1 MERTDSVLP
10 TTQPGLSQAEALAT
24 GVDGES
30 TIQAPTPQEAS
41 GPVYRV
47 SASGERAKLD
57 LLEMWEHRELLYF
70 LIWRD
75 IKVRYKQTLIGA
87 GWAIIQPLVNMLV
100 FSLFFGEIA
109 RMPSNGIPYPV
120 FSFAAL
126 VPWTYFANGIGQA
139 ADSLVGNAHLLRKVY
154 FPRLFMPVGRV
165 LGGLLDFG
173 LAFAVLLLLMLLFG
187 IAPTLPGLLTLPL
200 LILLIIVSATGISL
214 WLSALNVR
222 FRDVRYIVPFLIQ
235 VWMFAS
241 PVVYP
246 ATLIPEPWRTLYGI
260 NPMTGVIEGFRWALL
275 GSSGFSTSML
285 LISMLSAT
293 ILLITGLAFFKRAE
307 GYFADTV

>member
-1 MERTDSVLP
+1 MERTDSVLTP
-10 TTQPGLSQAEALAT
+10 TQPGQTPVAAPPPD
-24 GVDGES
+24 VDS
-30 TIQAPTPQEAS
+30 VTTIPAPKLQDAS
-41 GPVYRV
+41 GPVYHV
-47 SASGERAKLD
+47 SASGGRAKLD
-57 LLEMWEHRELLYF
+57 LHEMWEHRELLYF

-75 IKVRYKQTLIGA
+75 IKVRYKQTVIGV
-87 GWAIIQPLVNMLV
+87 GWAIIQPFVNMLV
-100 FSLFFGEIA
+100 FSLFFGQIA
-109 RMPSNGIPYPV
+109 RIPSNGIPYPV

-126 VPWTYFANGIGQA
+126 VPWTYFSNAIGQG

-154 FPRLFMPVGRV
+154 FPRLFMPMGRV
-165 LGGLLDFG
+165 LAGLLDFG
-173 LAFAVLLLLMLLFG
+173 LAFAVLLVMMLLFG
-187 IAPTLPGLLTLPL
+187 IVPTLPGLLTLPL

-275 GSSGFSTSML
+275 GDSGFSAAML
-285 LISMLSAT
+285 LVSFLSAT
-293 ILLITGLAFFKRAE
+293 ILLITGLAFFSRAE
-307 GYFADTV
+307 GFFADTV